1 MAEVDWAFYY
11 RHFQP
16 LKDHIRTYSVLSID
30 TKLPD
35 YERKKLAYV
44 DESLKIM
51 ALRVQLLCPVVCFL
65 PILLTTGSSR
75 RAKITKLAA
84 SAALAIGLPQMYR
97 ETQNLGIL
105 LALPSAVSMI
115 LSDAASG
122 NRSSRE
128 LAELLTVLHQRDA
141 ETAKAAK

>member
-1 MAEVDWAFYY
+1 MENIRLLLNTVLLLIV
-11 RHFQP
+11 P
-16 LKDHIRTYSVLSID
+16 LFEDPSLNTVEIL
-30 TKLPD
+30 LPIVVS
-35 YERKKLAYV
+35 LV